1 MLTVIDIPTPRVLR
15 TTDEYE
21 AAVAEIDRLLDL
33 DPVPFSAESDRLELL
48 SVLVEDFEARHDPI
62 DDSDLTPQDIVEFM
76 VEQKGITRAELAE
89 IMGGRSRIS
98 DFMSGKR
105 DLSKGQIQALRD
117 KLGIPADL
125 LL

>member
-1 MLTVIDIPTPRVLR
+1 MQTVIDIPTPHVLR
-15 TTDEYE
+15 TADEYD

-33 DPVPFSAESDRLELL
+33 DPAPFSAESDRLELL
-48 SVLVEDFEARHDPI
+48 SVLVEDYEARHDPI

-76 VEQKGITRAELAE
+76 AEQKGITRAELAE

-98 DFMSGKR
+98 DFMGGKR
-105 DLSKGQIQALRD
+105 DLSKGQIQALRE